1 MTKRGVLF
9 GATAL
14 LGSVLI
20 GGAANATPYAFA
32 SNQITGLIFSTAAGT
47 FTPTSATQTISGSAS
62 FGAIAVNNPSV
73 GGPVGTGIDIAAACA
88 GANICTENVFVPLAG
103 LTAGTRSDSNISGF
117 NPGPNPAAGSIN
129 LNNVAEGIGNALGT
143 STANNTGSIT
153 FSIVGTG
160 SALSLTLTDTLRLM
174 ASTAAGTGES
184 ATAQITNTFR
194 VFNAAGTQ
202 IASFAPADLNQ
213 QVGSANGTP
222 GTANVGPTTI
232 TTTLTTP
239 ALTAGALYNISLTS
253 SSAESITPGSPVPEP
268 VSLSILGVGLM
279 GLGLARARKRG

>member
-47 FTPTSATQTISGSAS
+47 FTPTSATQTISDSAS

-73 GGPVGTGIDIAAACA
+73 GGPVGTGINIAAACA

-103 LTAGTRSDSNISGF
+103 LTTGTRADSSIGGF
-117 NPGPNPAAGSIN
+117 STPGTPGPIS
-129 LNNVAEGIGNALGT
+129 LNNVAEGIGNSLGT
-143 STANNTGSIT
+143 STANNTASIT
-153 FSIVGTG
+153 VSIVGTG
-160 SALSLTLTDTLRLM
+160 SALSLSLTDTVRLM
-174 ASTAAGTGES
+174 ASTVAGTGES

-194 VFNAAGTQ
+194 VFNAAGAQ
-202 IASFAPADLNQ
+202 IASFAPSDLNQ
-213 QVGSANGTP
+213 QVGSANGVP
-222 GTANVGPTTI
+222 LTASVATTI

-239 ALTAGALYNISLTS
+239 VLTAGALYNISLTS
-253 SSAESITPGSPVPEP
+253 SSAESITPGTPVPEP
-268 VSLSILGVGLM
+268 VSLSILGMGLM